1 VWYLGLA
8 SAGLYIALCVVG
20 YVLPFGSMS
29 FWAITVMINLTGVL
43 PCVSGDLF
51 IFIVGGFWIQSRT
64 LWRFSQLHFMLPPI
78 VAGVVGTHLL
88 SIHTYGSQGI
98 TGVLSGECDRD
109 LFGW

>member
-1 VWYLGLA
+1 
-8 SAGLYIALCVVG
+8 
-20 YVLPFGSMS
+20 MS

-51 IFIVGGFWIQSRT
+51 TFIVGGFWIQSRT